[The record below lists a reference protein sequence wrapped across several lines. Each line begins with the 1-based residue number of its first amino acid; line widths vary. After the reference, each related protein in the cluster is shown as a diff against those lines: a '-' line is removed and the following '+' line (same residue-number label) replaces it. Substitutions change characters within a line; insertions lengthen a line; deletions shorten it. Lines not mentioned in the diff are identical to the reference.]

1 MAICSPCTHES
12 GLHGVLQGFA
22 HFEVSVWSLGPHGH
36 GDWLYSERPQVSL
49 VKGCNVDSF
58 LYKSGKQLILMRF
71 LYVGQ

>member
-1 MAICSPCTHES
+1 MGCFGALPT
-12 GLHGVLQGFA
+12 LRFPFGVWAPVGR
-22 HFEVSVWSLGPHGH
+22 

-49 VKGCNVDSF
+49 VKACHVENF